1 MKATYSPI
9 FTSKELTSK
18 ADSNVVPFDFNP
30 LNRVI
35 FSPGCSDKCGAFVRE
50 LGGTRVLLV
59 SDPGLKKVGHSDL
72 IFSSLKKAG
81 CEAYLFDEVE
91 ENPEE
96 IHVIKGR
103 DFAKRQ
109 NIDFIVALGGG
120 SAMDCAKG
128 INFLLTNGGKM
139 SDYKGI
145 GLAKKPMLPSI
156 GIPTTSGTGSE
167 AQSFAL
173 ITDSSTHLKMACGDK
188 KAAFKICLLDPIL
201 TVSQPQMVTAATG
214 IDAISHALESYVSTK
229 KNAISQTFAR
239 QAWGMLF
246 SNLPTV
252 LKNPTNIEARGA
264 MQLGAHMAG
273 LSIENSML
281 GICHSCAN
289 PLTAHYGLPHGV
301 AIGILLPHVLRFNS
315 LHVGDFYKTLVN
327 DIGGDSKTP
336 ETSAEVLAKI
346 ITGFLELAGIPKNL
360 HDCGVSHG
368 ILEVLAEEASQQ
380 WTAKFN
386 PRPVLEK
393 DLLEIYQLAMA

>member
-1 MKATYSPI
+1 MRVIYSPTS
-9 FTSKELTSK
+9 TSKELTSK
-18 ADSNVVPFDFNP
+18 ADSKVTSFDFSP

-35 FSPGCSDKCGAFVRE
+35 FSPGCSDFVGALVQE
-50 LGGTRVLLV
+50 LGGSRVLLV
-59 SDPGLKKVGHSDL
+59 SDPGLKKAGHTNL
-72 IFSSLKKAG
+72 IFSSIQKSG
-81 CEAYLFDEVE
+81 SQVFLFDGVE

-96 IHVIKGR
+96 FHVDKGKNFAQIH
-103 DFAKRQ
+103 

-139 SDYKGI
+139 SDYKGV

-188 KAAFKICLLDPIL
+188 KAAFKICLLDPEL
-201 TVSQPQMVTAATG
+201 TISQPHMVTAATG
-214 IDAISHALESYVSTK
+214 IDAISHALESYVCTK
-229 KNAISQTFAR
+229 KNTISQTFAR
-239 QAWGMLF
+239 QAWSMLAE
-246 SNLPTV
+246 NLETV
-252 LKNPTNIEARGA
+252 LKNPLDINARAA
-264 MQLGAHMAG
+264 MQLGAHFAG
-273 LSIENSML
+273 VSIENSML

-289 PLTAHYGLPHGV
+289 PLTAHYGIPHGI

-315 LHVGDFYKTLVN
+315 HHVGNCYQTLVT
-327 DIGGDSKTP
+327 DIGRTTNNNTDSGDI
-336 ETSAEVLAKI
+336 LADI
-346 ITGFLELAGIPKNL
+346 ITGFLSLAGIPKNL

-368 ILEVLAEEASQQ
+368 ILEVLAEEASEQ

-386 PRPVLEK
+386 PRPVQEK
-393 DLLEIYQLAMA
+393 DLLEIYQLAMV

>member
-1 MKATYSPI
+1 MKAIYSPT

-18 ADSNVVPFDFNP
+18 ADSKVTSFDFSP
-30 LNRVI
+30 LNRII
-35 FSPGCSDKCGAFVRE
+35 FAPGCSTQAGALVRE
-50 LGGTRVLLV
+50 LGGSRVLLV
-59 SDPGLKKVGHSDL
+59 SDPGLKKAGHSDL
-72 IFSSLKKAG
+72 IFSSIQKSGAKVF
-81 CEAYLFDEVE
+81 LFDDVE

-96 IHVIKGR
+96 IHVAKGKN
-103 DFAKRQ
+103 FAQ
-109 NIDFIVALGGG
+109 LHNIDFIVALGGG

-139 SDYKGI
+139 SDYKGV
-145 GLAKKPMLPSI
+145 GLAKKAMLPSV

-188 KAAFKICLLDPIL
+188 KAAFKICLLDPEL
-201 TVSQPQMVTAATG
+201 TISQPQMVTAATG

-229 KNAISQTFAR
+229 KNTVSQTFAR

-246 SNLPTV
+246 ENLPAV
-252 LKNPTNIEARGA
+252 LKQPSDINARGA
-264 MQLGAHMAG
+264 MQLGAHFAG
-273 LSIENSML
+273 VSIENSML

-289 PLTAHYGLPHGV
+289 PLTAHYGIPHGI

-315 LHVGDFYKTLVN
+315 HHVGNCYQTLVT
-327 DIGGDSKTP
+327 DIGRTPKSVADSG
-336 ETSAEVLAKI
+336 EILADI
-346 ITGFLELAGIPKNL
+346 ITSFLTLAGIPKNL

-368 ILEVLAEEASQQ
+368 ILEVLAEEASEQ

-386 PRPVLEK
+386 PRPVQEK
-393 DLLEIYQLAMA
+393 DLLEIYQLAMV